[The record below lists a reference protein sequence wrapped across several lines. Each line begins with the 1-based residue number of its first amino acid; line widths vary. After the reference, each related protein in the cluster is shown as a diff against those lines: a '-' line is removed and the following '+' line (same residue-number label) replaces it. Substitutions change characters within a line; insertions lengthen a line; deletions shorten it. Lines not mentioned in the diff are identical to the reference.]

1 MPLVTSEMTGPHSQ
15 HASAGQSNEGAW
27 GLWEITETEE
37 ELSFIS
43 MESCPDDIVAPSKR
57 HEFLAGR
64 ALIKTLVEKIGSEY
78 TGIRKDQQGKPYLK
92 DTRHEISLSHSSP
105 YVAAQIHPNTP
116 VGIDIE
122 QPKEKLL
129 RVAPRVL
136 SNTEEEDAGVD
147 IIKHCVY
154 WCAKE
159 AMYKIYGKRGL
170 HFNSQ
175 LNLDPFELKRSGML
189 TGYIRAN
196 GIPTIVSLGYIV
208 REDYVLVYTKS

>member
-1 MPLVTSEMTGPHSQ
+1 MPLVKSEITVES
-15 HASAGQSNEGAW
+15 AW
-27 GLWEITETEE
+27 GLWEIAEQEQ
-37 ELSFIS
+37 ELAFMA
-43 MESCPDDIVAPSKR
+43 MESCPDEIIAPSKR
-57 HEFLAGR
+57 LEFLAGR
-64 ALIKTLVEKIGSEY
+64 ALIKTLVEKTGGDY
-78 TGIRKDQQGKPYLK
+78 KGIRKDEQGKPYLK
-92 DTRHEISLSHSSP
+92 DSTHEISLSHSSP
-105 YVAAQIHPNTP
+105 YVAAQIHPWTS

-136 SNTEEEDAGVD
+136 SEGEEKDAGAD
-147 IIKHCVY
+147 IVKHCVY

-175 LNLDPFELKRSGML
+175 LNLDPFELQKSGEL

-196 GIPTIVSLGYIV
+196 GIPTIVSLGYV
-208 REDYVLVYTKS
+208 VKDDYVLVYTKDKL